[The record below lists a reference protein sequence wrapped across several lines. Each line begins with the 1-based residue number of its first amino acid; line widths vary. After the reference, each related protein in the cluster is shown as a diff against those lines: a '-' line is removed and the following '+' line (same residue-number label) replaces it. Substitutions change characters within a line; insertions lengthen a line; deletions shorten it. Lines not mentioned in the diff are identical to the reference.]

1 MLAPARD
8 FKISSTHKSRLIALF
23 IEAGDRS
30 ILQEQRLFISDG
42 FVKMIFAIKSN
53 FPWSNHKVILMN
65 ICFFQNKDTNIS

>member
-30 ILQEQRLFISDG
+30 ILQEQRLFDYDG
-42 FVKMIFAIKSN
+42 FVNIIFAIKSN
-53 FPWSNHKVILMN
+53 FSW
-65 ICFFQNKDTNIS
+65 